1 MKRLAQEMLSST
13 LEAVEIG
20 CDIQSALNLLETG
33 VVQAKTKHIEVK
45 YHQTRDEVQKQT
57 VRF

>member
-1 MKRLAQEMLSST
+1 MLSST
-13 LEAVEIG
+13 LEAVEIHVG
-20 CDIQSALNLLETG
+20 CDNQGTLNLVETG
-33 VVQAKTKHIEVK
+33 VVQEVK